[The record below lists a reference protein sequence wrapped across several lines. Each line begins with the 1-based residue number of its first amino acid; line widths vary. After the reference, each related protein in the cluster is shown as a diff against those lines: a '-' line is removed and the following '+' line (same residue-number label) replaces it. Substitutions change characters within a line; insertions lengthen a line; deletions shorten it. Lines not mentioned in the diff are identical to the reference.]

1 MRFIFLLLLSF
12 GFQFVAIGAKPNG
25 NLNNNNLNSDTSTV
39 NNLNKQCWSLRRT
52 DPSSAITIGKK
63 SLALAQKIGYSEGVA
78 QVLNFLGNCYVRLDD
93 QRTASS
99 YFFKALSFSDSLS
112 INLEKGY
119 ALNNIAGAMIRQQ
132 EYQQALIYAKE
143 ALKLQIQNNDKK
155 GIAYAWMQVSDTYY
169 YLQQYDS
176 LMIGAQNGLKIF
188 KEIGMAEHTMV
199 ALKNIGRAWEGK
211 GQYEKAITCFME
223 IINSRVSTKETIS
236 DVYIDLIKVYNLL
249 KQPDKAI
256 YWSNKWISERGV
268 SELILSNLSDSYAI
282 KKNWKEAY
290 RNSQLSKLIKD
301 SLLKQERFRQ
311 IKNLQILYETQET
324 KKENDDLKEQISVKD
339 VLMKSS
345 ILIII
350 LIILVVLILLSKR
363 NQQVRMLKI
372 LNQKNEEIGSQ
383 RDHLTE
389 LNQTKNKLFSII
401 AHDLRAPIG
410 NISVLLDLLTEN
422 ESDFTKEELVDN
434 LKMLSDSSKATFK
447 LLENLLTWSMAQ
459 RGELIFKPLPND
471 MFKLVKLNIDLFAAN
486 AKSKNILILNE
497 LNAEFTCTFD
507 YEMINTVL
515 RNLINNAI
523 KFTQEGGNVTI
534 SGTKIN
540 DQIEISV
547 KDTGIGMDIKTKNS
561 LFGTELKQNR
571 KDGTMGEKG
580 TGLGLILCKEFI
592 AKHNGRI
599 WVESEI
605 GAGSTFK
612 FSLPSQQTFE

>member
-1 MRFIFLLLLSF
+1 MLLLS
-12 GFQFVAIGAKPNG
+12 GFQFVATSAVTNG
-25 NLNNNNLNSDTSTV
+25 NQNSSSLNRDTSIV

-52 DPSSAITIGKK
+52 DPSTAIAIGKR
-63 SLALAQKIGYSEGVA
+63 SLALAQKIGYNEGEA

-132 EYQQALIYAKE
+132 DYPQALIYAKE
-143 ALKLQIQNNDKK
+143 ALNVQIQNKDKK
-155 GIAYAWMQVSDTYY
+155 GIAYAWVQVSDTYY

-176 LMIGAQNGLKIF
+176 LMIAAQKGQVIF
-188 KEIGMAEHTMV
+188 KEIGLLEHTMV

-211 GQYEKAITCFME
+211 GQYEKAIACFME
-223 IINSRVSTKETIS
+223 IINSKVSTKETIS
-236 DVYIDLIKVYNLL
+236 EVYIDLIKVYNLL
-249 KQPDKAI
+249 KQPDNAI

-268 SELILSNLSDSYAI
+268 SELILSNLADSYAI
-282 KKNWKEAY
+282 KKKWKEAY
-290 RNSQLSKLIKD
+290 RNTQLSKSVKD

-324 KKENDDLKEQISVKD
+324 KKENNDLKEQISVKD
-339 VLMKSS
+339 LLMKSS

-350 LIILVVLILLSKR
+350 LVVLVVLILLSKR

-372 LNQKNEEIGSQ
+372 LNQKNEEISLQ
-383 RDHLTE
+383 RDHLDE

-401 AHDLRAPIG
+401 AHDLRGPIG
-410 NISVLLDLLTEN
+410 NTSVLLDLLTEN
-422 ESDFTKEELVDN
+422 EGEFTKEELLEN
-434 LKMLSDSSKATFK
+434 LFLLKDSSKATFK
-447 LLENLLTWSMAQ
+447 LLENLLTWSLAQ
-459 RGELIFKPLPND
+459 RGELIFNPLPND
-471 MFKLVKLNIDLFAAN
+471 MFKLVQLNIDLFAVN
-486 AKSKNILILNE
+486 VKSKNILILNE
-497 LNAEFTCTFD
+497 LDIDFICTFD

-523 KFTQEGGNVTI
+523 KFTHEGGRVTV
-534 SGTKIN
+534 SGRKIN
-540 DQIEISV
+540 DQIEICVMDS
-547 KDTGIGMDIKTKNS
+547 GIGMDIKTKNS
-561 LFGTELKQNR
+561 LFGTELNQNR

-592 AKHNGRI
+592 TKHNGRI

-605 GAGSTFK
+605 GGGSIFK
-612 FSLPSQQTFE
+612 FSLPSEQTFGQTTC